1 MGCLSI
7 AVLSVVCSTVAA
19 QVDDQSGK
27 NLNQL
32 THGAIFN
39 RVIFA
44 TQGRQCVTVSLES
57 VGDTSVTVKL
67 SNGPWP
73 QDGSS
78 HSGTIKTL
86 QRSDLLRV
94 TYLTMPFSVF
104 FSGRSSWLDVKIFF
118 WASRTD
124 RFIAMVHSVETR
136 RRTEIRRIPR
146 EIHRTKD

>member
-7 AVLSVVCSTVAA
+7 AVLSVLCSTVAA

-44 TQGRQCVTVSLES
+44 TQGRQCVTGSLES

-67 SNGPWP
+67 LHGPWP
-73 QDGSS
+73 LMGLCGIPVS
-78 HSGTIKTL
+78 
-86 QRSDLLRV
+86 
-94 TYLTMPFSVF
+94 
-104 FSGRSSWLDVKIFF
+104 
-118 WASRTD
+118 
-124 RFIAMVHSVETR
+124 
-136 RRTEIRRIPR
+136 IRRHTPQQYLDPL
-146 EIHRTKD
+146 EFGSVG